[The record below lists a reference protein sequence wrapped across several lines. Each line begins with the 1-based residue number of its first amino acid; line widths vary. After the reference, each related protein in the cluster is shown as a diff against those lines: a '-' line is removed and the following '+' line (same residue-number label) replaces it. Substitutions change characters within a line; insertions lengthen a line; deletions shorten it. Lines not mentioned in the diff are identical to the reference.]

1 MLVRSDQVVVTCDDI
16 IELLSGALDGTMSL
30 TPEGRAHVESCLR
43 CQAEAVQF
51 RKLQRG
57 LRALRADLVEPHP
70 GMLTDLLVAVAEGTE
85 RRAVRSRINGRR
97 MAYVSGIAATA
108 AGVGGVI
115 VLASRTRR
123 RLPLA
128 G

>member
-1 MLVRSDQVVVTCDDI
+1 MRSDQVVVSCDDVV
-16 IELLSGALDGTMSL
+16 ERLSGAVDGTLSL
-30 TPEGRAHVESCLR
+30 TPQGRAHVASCLR
-43 CQAEAVQF
+43 CQAEAVQY

-57 LRALRADLVEPHP
+57 LRALRADLVEPAP
-70 GMLTDLLVAVAEGTE
+70 GLLSDLLVAVAEGTE
-85 RRAVRSRINGRR
+85 RRAPRPRITGRR
-97 MAYVSGIAATA
+97 MVYVSGIAATA
-108 AGVGGVI
+108 AGVGGAI